1 MYPEDTY
8 MHQGLRSK
16 LVKEIRNKGIV
27 DERVLDAIGRIPRHV
42 FMDSSFIKFAYQ
54 DNAFPISSG
63 QTISQPYTVAFQ
75 TQLLEVEEG
84 MKVLEVGTGS
94 GYQCAVLVELGLR
107 VFTIE
112 RIRNLYL
119 ESQIRLNKLGYSA
132 HFLFGDGYEGSPS
145 YGPFDR
151 ILVTAGAREI
161 PPRLKEQ
168 LKIGGV
174 MIIPVGPSSH
184 QKMLKCI
191 RKSEDDYEITSH
203 GGFVFV
209 PLLKGK
215 RES

>member
-1 MYPEDTY
+1 MHPEDTY
-8 MHQGLRSK
+8 RHQGLRSR
-16 LVKEIRNKGIV
+16 LVEEIRKKGIS
-27 DERVLDAIGRIPRHV
+27 DERILQAIGRVPRHA

-75 TQLLEVEEG
+75 TELLEAEEG

-94 GYQCAVLVELGLR
+94 GYQAAVLIELGLR

-112 RIRNLYL
+112 RIRRLHL
-119 ESQIRLNKLGYSA
+119 ESQVRLNKLGYRA

-151 ILVTAGAREI
+151 ILVTAGASEI
-161 PPRLKEQ
+161 PVKLKEQ
-168 LKIGGV
+168 LKPGGIMV
-174 MIIPVGPSSH
+174 IPVGSSGH
-184 QKMLKCI
+184 QTMIKCV
-191 RKSEDDYEITSH
+191 RKVDDNFDITTH